1 MWQKIDRIHNLQELI
16 RWSVDKGEEEG
27 FLPAS
32 AAIPAHRLASKV
44 RIIESIILNS

>member
-32 AAIPAHRLASKV
+32 AAIPAHRLTSKV